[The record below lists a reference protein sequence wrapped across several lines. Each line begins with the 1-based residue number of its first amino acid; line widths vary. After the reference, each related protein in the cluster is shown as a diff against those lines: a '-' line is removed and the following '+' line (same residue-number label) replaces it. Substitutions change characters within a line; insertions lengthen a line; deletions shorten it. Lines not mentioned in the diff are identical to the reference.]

1 MQASRDKIVTM
12 HYTLTADD
20 GNVLDSSSGGE
31 PLSYLHGHGNIVP
44 GLENALEGA
53 ETGFKSRVTVEPEDG
68 YGARREEMVIAAPRD
83 QFDPAMDLKPG
94 LQVVANGPQGQIIF
108 TVREVGD
115 EEVTL
120 DGNHPLAGQ
129 RLHFDVEVTD
139 VRAASAEELSHGH
152 VHGPGGHH
160 H

>member
-31 PLSYLHGHGNIVP
+31 PLSYLHGHGNIVA
-44 GLENALEGA
+44 GLEKALEGA
-53 ETGFKSRVTVEPEDG
+53 ETGFKSRVTVAPEEG

-129 RLHFDVEVTD
+129 RLHFEVEVTD
-139 VRAASAEELSHGH
+139 VRAASDEELAHGH
-152 VHGPGGHH
+152 VHGPGGHQH
-160 H
+160 